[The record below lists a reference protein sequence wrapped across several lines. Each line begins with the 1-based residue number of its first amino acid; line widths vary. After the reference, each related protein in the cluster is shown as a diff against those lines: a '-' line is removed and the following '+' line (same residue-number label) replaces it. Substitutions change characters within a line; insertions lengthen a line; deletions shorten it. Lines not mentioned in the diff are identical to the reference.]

1 MAVSLQAAVAGT
13 ATNMPADFT
22 TELSKITL
30 PALVLHG
37 DHDAFAPLE
46 TCGQRSAEL
55 IPDSQLVVYGNAA
68 HMLHLSHRE
77 RLNTDLPPR
86 SAC

>member
-1 MAVSLQAAVAGT
+1 VAGT